1 MKLHILAIIAAAAL
15 VESAAAQMPPPP
27 NQDPC
32 KVLAVGGTFSSI
44 SGIPGCVVQPQF
56 GFPNGQPSFTARDQ
70 ELNLMLSARMAS
82 ELRAL
87 IGELQGLRK
96 EMYDYKVA
104 LAQAKA
110 GFEQASK
117 DATSSQETWR
127 KTALEQTLK
136 DVERIPS
143 RLATDNGLRQ
153 ALLTM
158 IKEDLPK
165 DSTFLQAVREA
176 TKP

>member
-1 MKLHILAIIAAAAL
+1 
-15 VESAAAQMPPPP
+15 
-27 NQDPC
+27 
-32 KVLAVGGTFSSI
+32 
-44 SGIPGCVVQPQF
+44 
-56 GFPNGQPSFTARDQ
+56 
-70 ELNLMLSARMAS
+70 MLSARVAS

-104 LAQAKA
+104 LTQAKA

-117 DATSSQETWR
+117 DTVNNQETWR

-143 RLATDNGLRQ
+143 RLATDNGLRL
-153 ALLTM
+153 ALLAM
-158 IKEDLPK
+158 LKEELPK
-165 DSTFLQAVREA
+165 DPAFVQAVREA
-176 TKP
+176 AKP

>member
-1 MKLHILAIIAAAAL
+1 MKLRILAITAAAIL
-15 VESAAAQMPPPP
+15 VEPAAAQMPPPP

-44 SGIPGCVVQPQF
+44 SGTPGCVVQPNF
-56 GFPNGQPSFTARDQ
+56 GFPNAQPSFSARDQ
-70 ELNLMLSARMAS
+70 ELNLMLSARVAS

-87 IGELQGLRK
+87 IGEIQGLRK

-104 LAQAKA
+104 LTQAKA
-110 GFEQASK
+110 GFEQAAK
-117 DATSSQETWR
+117 DAASNQETWR

-136 DVERIPS
+136 DVEKIPA
-143 RLATDNGLRQ
+143 RLATDNNLRQ
-153 ALLTM
+153 ALLATL
-158 IKEDLPK
+158 KEELPREP
-165 DSTFLQAVREA
+165 TFIQAVREA